1 MCNCILALANAM
13 VPVSEDTIKRAVEA
27 SNVFPNISELLLPG
41 TTCSEVLTILDVQ
54 ERLAQE
60 VLYGESIFSA

>member
-1 MCNCILALANAM
+1 M

-27 SNVFPNISELLLPG
+27 SNVFPNVSELLLPG
-41 TTCSEVLTILDVQ
+41 TTCLKVLIILDVQ

-60 VLYGESIFSA
+60 VLYGDSIL